1 MSVPSQTPYNIYTAN
16 GLSTVFAYE
25 FYLISASDIQ
35 VTINGNEVTSGYTVS
50 GVGNTGGGEVTFLTA
65 PANGATVI
73 FERVTPTYR
82 LTDYQD
88 NGDLL
93 ADTVNK
99 DFDRLWM
106 AIQRAFIYLGVALS
120 RPRFGGGPFDAD
132 GYRIANLADPVNDQ
146 DAATKKYV
154 DNSVSDAKDYNYEL
168 FKRTLRIPE
177 DSIKMLP
184 SAELRKNKIV
194 AMNNSGDPVMVL
206 PESGSAAD
214 VMIILASDDVGKGG
228 YIVNTPIDVSV
239 GEIIMAP
246 AIITGRVNIVNARW
260 NAPSLYA
267 EEPEAAAANAAAINM
282 MFSAGGRHVELDTKA
297 RCVNSP
303 LIFQSSLGIYG
314 AGRETTSLIWTG
326 GDLPALARPNYTDKD
341 AKGFSNVRVHDLKIV
356 DRALERNS
364 YYTIDLFNGNSS
376 GLDNCWVDCPGR
388 YDADGNQ
395 IITSDRYGVALG
407 IARNSTLKG
416 DNGFVFHMRNS
427 RIAKGT
433 LMANGTD
440 GYISGCELWGNFR
453 NRALEIS
460 GGCTI
465 TDGTQIVPGHEAGIF
480 LFNDKGYDIDTLK
493 IIGVYFDGSTDVDL
507 FTGWGIMSAAGIGLV
522 NANISSCNFWHM
534 NKGGIY
540 AAKIYSSNINYNTFT
555 DCDSDDTGEDDIY
568 CDDVYGSSII
578 NTHARS
584 LAPKNNNATRVNL
597 GRNYSITAKV
607 GYPLTTLGGPV
618 NFNTT
623 YARCRVTNP
632 TYARQVG
639 GSFASSFPYG
649 ALPDAAARYG
659 EVIVVNG
666 KPYASDGAS
675 WRDMS
680 GDTLA
685 LETATDLHALAV
697 SQRYYT
703 SDITMHS
710 NIPAGLTG
718 AAQIEVGY
726 ISAGYRVITVISLK
740 ASGGIYKQLLTGGT
754 TPTWGLWLKIA

>member
-1 MSVPSQTPYNIYTAN
+1 MS
-16 GLSTVFAYE
+16 
-25 FYLISASDIQ
+25 
-35 VTINGNEVTSGYTVS
+35 
-50 GVGNTGGGEVTFLTA
+50 
-65 PANGATVI
+65 
-73 FERVTPTYR
+73 TY
-82 LTDYQD
+82 
-88 NGDLL
+88 
-93 ADTVNK
+93 K
-99 DFDRLWM
+99 
-106 AIQRAFIYLGVALS
+106 
-120 RPRFGGGPFDAD
+120 
-132 GYRIANLADPVNDQ
+132 
-146 DAATKKYV
+146 TK
-154 DNSVSDAKDYNYEL
+154 NPL
-168 FKRTLRIPE
+168 
-177 DSIKMLP
+177 
-184 SAELRKNKIV
+184 
-194 AMNNSGDPVMVL
+194 
-206 PESGSAAD
+206 GSAAVKD
-214 VMIILASDDVGKGG
+214 LYDNAENVDKFVNDRTKEELDDRLGVLRKTWYGMEMIFSRFITYITGRGEQAVASIGWQELGNWATGLTVDNRQQIVYYNGSWYKYLGELEHVISGDSPENDGGVWSAENPTGKWSNIGDAALRSNLGSSEEGFGADLVQTTVG
-228 YIVNTPIDVSV
+228 ITV
-239 GEIIMAP
+239 GEIARAP
-246 AIITGRVNIVNARW
+246 AAITGRVNIVNARW

-341 AKGFSNVRVHDLKIV
+341 AKGFSNVRVHNLKIV
-356 DRALERNS
+356 DQALERNS

-376 GLDNCWVDCPGR
+376 GLDDCWIDCPGR
-388 YDADGNQ
+388 YDANGNQ

-453 NRALEIS
+453 NRAVEIS
-460 GGCTI
+460 GGCTV
-465 TDGTQIVPGHEAGIF
+465 DGGTQIVPGHESGIF
-480 LFNDKGYDIDTLK
+480 LFNDKGYNIDTLK
-493 IIGVYFDGSTDVDL
+493 ILGVYFDGSTDMDL
-507 FTGWGIMSAAGIGLV
+507 FTGWGILSAAGIGLV
-522 NANISSCNFWHM
+522 NAKIIGCDFWNM

-540 AAKIYSSNINYNTFT
+540 AAKLYSTTIESNNFT

-568 CDDVYGSSII
+568 CDDVYGSSIV
-578 NTHARS
+578 NVHARS

-597 GRNYSITAKV
+597 GRNYSITAKL
-607 GYPLTTLGGPV
+607 GYPLSTLGGPV
-618 NFNTT
+618 SFNTT
-623 YARCRVTNP
+623 YARSRVTNP

-649 ALPDAAARYG
+649 SLPDAAARYG
-659 EVIVVNG
+659 EFIVVNG

-685 LETATDLHALAV
+685 LETATDLHALAA

-726 ISAGYRVITVISLK
+726 ISSGYRVITVISLK
-740 ASGGIYKQLLTGGT
+740 ASGGIYKQLLTGGS
-754 TPTWGLWLKIA
+754 TPTWGSWLKIA

>member
-1 MSVPSQTPYNIYTAN
+1 MADNEKLGSTSPQILLKNATNLDKLVNGRESESLPDRFSVLRRTWYGMEMAFNRFITYITGRGEQAVGAIGWQELGNWATGLTVDNRQQIVYYNGSWY
-16 GLSTVFAYE
+16 
-25 FYLISASDIQ
+25 
-35 VTINGNEVTSGYTVS
+35 
-50 GVGNTGGGEVTFLTA
+50 
-65 PANGATVI
+65 
-73 FERVTPTYR
+73 
-82 LTDYQD
+82 
-88 NGDLL
+88 
-93 ADTVNK
+93 K
-99 DFDRLWM
+99 
-106 AIQRAFIYLGVALS
+106 YLGELEHVIAGDS
-120 RPRFGGGPFDAD
+120 PENDGGVWSAENPTGKWSNI
-132 GYRIANLADPVNDQ
+132 G
-146 DAATKKYV
+146 DAA
-154 DNSVSDAKDYNYEL
+154 
-168 FKRTLRIPE
+168 LR
-177 DSIKMLP
+177 SN
-184 SAELRKNKIV
+184 LR
-194 AMNNSGDPVMVL
+194 SSEEGF
-206 PESGSAAD
+206 GAD
-214 VMIILASDDVGKGG
+214 LVQTTIGK
-228 YIVNTPIDVSV
+228 TV
-239 GEIIMAP
+239 GEIARAP
-246 AIITGRVNIVNARW
+246 AVITGRVNIVNARW

-341 AKGFSNVRVHDLKIV
+341 AKGFSNVRVHNLKIV
-356 DRALERNS
+356 DQALVRNS

-376 GLDNCWVDCPGR
+376 GLDNCWIDCPGR

-416 DNGFVFHMRNS
+416 DNGFVFHVRNS

-440 GYISGCELWGNFR
+440 GYISGCELWGDFR
-453 NRALEIS
+453 NRAVEIS
-460 GGCTI
+460 GGCTV
-465 TDGTQIVPGHEAGIF
+465 DGGTQIVPGHESGIF
-480 LFNDKGYDIDTLK
+480 LFNDKGYNIDTLK
-493 IIGVYFDGSTDVDL
+493 VIGVYFDGSTDVDL
-507 FTGWGIMSAAGIGLV
+507 FTGWGILSAEGIGLV

-540 AAKIYSSNINYNTFT
+540 VAKIYSSNIKSNTFT

-578 NTHARS
+578 NTHSRS
-584 LAPKNNNATRVNL
+584 LAPKNNDATRVNL

-607 GYPLTTLGGPV
+607 GYPLSELGGPV
-618 NFNTT
+618 SFNTT
-623 YARCRVTNP
+623 YARSRVTNP
-632 TYARQVG
+632 TYVRQAG

-685 LETATDLHALAV
+685 LETATDLHALAA

-726 ISAGYRVITVISLK
+726 ISSGYRVITVISLK
-740 ASGGIYKQLLTGGT
+740 ASGGIYKQLLTGGS
-754 TPTWGLWLKIA
+754 TPTWGSWLKIA

>member
-1 MSVPSQTPYNIYTAN
+1 MSTYKTKNPLGSPAAKDLFDNAEN
-16 GLSTVFAYE
+16 LDVFANDRTKE
-25 FYLISASDIQ
+25 VSDDRL
-35 VTINGNEVTSGYTVS
+35 
-50 GVGNTGGGEVTFLTA
+50 GVLRKTWYGMEM
-65 PANGATVI
+65 I
-73 FERVTPTYR
+73 
-82 LTDYQD
+82 
-88 NGDLL
+88 
-93 ADTVNK
+93 
-99 DFDRLWM
+99 FDRFISYITGRGEQAVG
-106 AIQRAFIYLGVALS
+106 AIGWQELGNWATDLTVDNRQQIVYYNGSWYKYLGELEHVIS
-120 RPRFGGGPFDAD
+120 GDSPENDGGVWSAENPTGKWSNI
-132 GYRIANLADPVNDQ
+132 G
-146 DAATKKYV
+146 DAA
-154 DNSVSDAKDYNYEL
+154 
-168 FKRTLRIPE
+168 LR
-177 DSIKMLP
+177 SNL
-184 SAELRKNKIV
+184 
-194 AMNNSGDPVMVL
+194 
-206 PESGSAAD
+206 GSSEEGFGAD
-214 VMIILASDDVGKGG
+214 LVQTTVG
-228 YIVNTPIDVSV
+228 ITV
-239 GEIIMAP
+239 GEIARAP
-246 AIITGRVNIVNARW
+246 AAITGRVNIVNARW

-341 AKGFSNVRVHDLKIV
+341 AKGFSNVRVHNLKIV
-356 DRALERNS
+356 DQALERNS

-376 GLDNCWVDCPGR
+376 GLDDCWIDCPGR
-388 YDADGNQ
+388 YDANGNQ

-453 NRALEIS
+453 NRAVEIS
-460 GGCTI
+460 GGCTV
-465 TDGTQIVPGHEAGIF
+465 DGGTQIVPGHESGIF
-480 LFNDKGYDIDTLK
+480 LFNDKGYNIDTLK
-493 IIGVYFDGSTDVDL
+493 ILGVYFDGSTDMDL
-507 FTGWGIMSAAGIGLV
+507 FTGWGILSAAGIGLV
-522 NANISSCNFWHM
+522 NAKIIGCDFWNM

-540 AAKIYSSNINYNTFT
+540 AAKLYSTTIESNNFT

-568 CDDVYGSSII
+568 CDDVYGSSIV
-578 NTHARS
+578 NVHARS

-597 GRNYSITAKV
+597 GRNYSITAKL
-607 GYPLTTLGGPV
+607 GYPLSTLGGPV
-618 NFNTT
+618 SFNTT
-623 YARCRVTNP
+623 YARSRVTNP

-649 ALPDAAARYG
+649 SLPDAAARYG
-659 EVIVVNG
+659 EFIVVNG

-685 LETATDLHALAV
+685 LETATDLHALAA

-726 ISAGYRVITVISLK
+726 ISSGYRVITVISLK
-740 ASGGIYKQLLTGGT
+740 ASGGIYKQLLTGGS
-754 TPTWGLWLKIA
+754 TPTWGSWLKIA

>member
-1 MSVPSQTPYNIYTAN
+1 MVQT
-16 GLSTVFAYE
+16 TVG
-25 FYLISASDIQ
+25 I
-35 VTINGNEVTSGYTVS
+35 T
-50 GVGNTGGGEVTFLTA
+50 
-65 PANGATVI
+65 
-73 FERVTPTYR
+73 
-82 LTDYQD
+82 
-88 NGDLL
+88 
-93 ADTVNK
+93 
-99 DFDRLWM
+99 
-106 AIQRAFIYLGVALS
+106 
-120 RPRFGGGPFDAD
+120 
-132 GYRIANLADPVNDQ
+132 
-146 DAATKKYV
+146 
-154 DNSVSDAKDYNYEL
+154 
-168 FKRTLRIPE
+168 
-177 DSIKMLP
+177 
-184 SAELRKNKIV
+184 
-194 AMNNSGDPVMVL
+194 
-206 PESGSAAD
+206 
-214 VMIILASDDVGKGG
+214 
-228 YIVNTPIDVSV
+228 V
-239 GEIIMAP
+239 GEIARAP
-246 AIITGRVNIVNARW
+246 AAITGRVNIVNARW

-341 AKGFSNVRVHDLKIV
+341 AKGFSNVRVHNLKIV
-356 DRALERNS
+356 DQALERNS

-376 GLDNCWVDCPGR
+376 GLDDCWIDCPGR

-416 DNGFVFHMRNS
+416 DNGFVFHVRNS

-440 GYISGCELWGNFR
+440 GYISGCELWGDFR
-453 NRALEIS
+453 NRAVEIS
-460 GGCTI
+460 GGCTV
-465 TDGTQIVPGHEAGIF
+465 DGGTQIVPGHEAGIF

-493 IIGVYFDGSTDVDL
+493 IIGVYFDGSTNVDL
-507 FTGWGIMSAAGIGLV
+507 FTGWGILSAAGIGLV
-522 NANISSCNFWHM
+522 NAKIVGCDFWHM

-540 AAKIYSSNINYNTFT
+540 TAKLYSSTIESNNFT

-578 NTHARS
+578 NTHSRS
-584 LAPKNNNATRVNL
+584 LAPKNNSATRVNL

-607 GYPLTTLGGPV
+607 GYPLSTLGGPV
-618 NFNTT
+618 SFNTT
-623 YARCRVTNP
+623 YARSRVTNP
-632 TYARQVG
+632 TYARQAG

-685 LETATDLHALAV
+685 LETATDLHALTV
-697 SQRYYT
+697 SLNYYT
-703 SDITMHS
+703 SDITRHT
-710 NIPAGLTG
+710 NYPAGVTG
-718 AAQIEVGY
+718 AAFIRIGY
-726 ISAGYRVITVISLK
+726 ISAGYRSITIEILK
-740 ASGGIYKQLLTGGT
+740 ASGGIYKQMLSAGNWDAWVKT
-754 TPTWGLWLKIA
+754 A

>member
-1 MSVPSQTPYNIYTAN
+1 MS
-16 GLSTVFAYE
+16 
-25 FYLISASDIQ
+25 
-35 VTINGNEVTSGYTVS
+35 
-50 GVGNTGGGEVTFLTA
+50 
-65 PANGATVI
+65 
-73 FERVTPTYR
+73 TY
-82 LTDYQD
+82 
-88 NGDLL
+88 
-93 ADTVNK
+93 K
-99 DFDRLWM
+99 
-106 AIQRAFIYLGVALS
+106 
-120 RPRFGGGPFDAD
+120 
-132 GYRIANLADPVNDQ
+132 
-146 DAATKKYV
+146 TK
-154 DNSVSDAKDYNYEL
+154 NPL
-168 FKRTLRIPE
+168 
-177 DSIKMLP
+177 
-184 SAELRKNKIV
+184 
-194 AMNNSGDPVMVL
+194 
-206 PESGSAAD
+206 GSAAVKD
-214 VMIILASDDVGKGG
+214 LYDNAENVDKFVNDRTKEELDDRLGVLRKTWYGMEMIFSRFISYITGRGEQAVASIGWQELGNWATGLTVDNRQQIVYYNGSWYKYLGELEHVISGDSPENDGGVWSAENPTGKWSNIGDAALRSNLGSSEEGFGADLVQTTVG
-228 YIVNTPIDVSV
+228 ITV
-239 GEIIMAP
+239 GEIARAP
-246 AIITGRVNIVNARW
+246 AAITGRVNIVNARW

-341 AKGFSNVRVHDLKIV
+341 AKGFSNVRVHNLKIV
-356 DRALERNS
+356 DQALERNS

-376 GLDNCWVDCPGR
+376 GLDDCWIDCPGR
-388 YDADGNQ
+388 YDANGNQ

-453 NRALEIS
+453 NRAVEIS
-460 GGCTI
+460 GGCTV
-465 TDGTQIVPGHEAGIF
+465 DGGTQIVPGHESGIF
-480 LFNDKGYDIDTLK
+480 LFNDKGYNIDTLK
-493 IIGVYFDGSTDVDL
+493 ILGVYFDGSTDMDL
-507 FTGWGIMSAAGIGLV
+507 FTGWGVLSAAGIGLV
-522 NANISSCNFWHM
+522 NAKIIGCDFWNM

-540 AAKIYSSNINYNTFT
+540 AAKLYSTTIESNNFT

-568 CDDVYGSSII
+568 CDDVYGSSIV
-578 NTHARS
+578 NVHARS

-597 GRNYSITAKV
+597 GRNYSITAKL
-607 GYPLTTLGGPV
+607 GYPLSTLGGPV
-618 NFNTT
+618 SFNTT
-623 YARCRVTNP
+623 YARSRVTNP

-649 ALPDAAARYG
+649 SLPDAAARYG
-659 EVIVVNG
+659 EFIVVNG

-685 LETATDLHALAV
+685 LETATDLHALAA

-726 ISAGYRVITVISLK
+726 ISTGYRVITVISLK
-740 ASGGIYKQLLTGGT
+740 ASGGIYKQLLTGGS

>member
-1 MSVPSQTPYNIYTAN
+1 MS
-16 GLSTVFAYE
+16 
-25 FYLISASDIQ
+25 
-35 VTINGNEVTSGYTVS
+35 
-50 GVGNTGGGEVTFLTA
+50 
-65 PANGATVI
+65 
-73 FERVTPTYR
+73 TY
-82 LTDYQD
+82 
-88 NGDLL
+88 
-93 ADTVNK
+93 K
-99 DFDRLWM
+99 
-106 AIQRAFIYLGVALS
+106 
-120 RPRFGGGPFDAD
+120 
-132 GYRIANLADPVNDQ
+132 
-146 DAATKKYV
+146 TK
-154 DNSVSDAKDYNYEL
+154 NPL
-168 FKRTLRIPE
+168 
-177 DSIKMLP
+177 
-184 SAELRKNKIV
+184 
-194 AMNNSGDPVMVL
+194 
-206 PESGSAAD
+206 GSAAVKD
-214 VMIILASDDVGKGG
+214 LYDNAENVDKFVNDRTKEELDDRLGVLRKTWYGMEMIFSRFITYITGRGEQAVASIGWQELGNWATGLTVDNRQQIVYYNGSWYKYLGELEHVISGDSPENDGGVWSAENPTGKWSNIGDAALRSNLGSSEEGFGADLVQTTVG
-228 YIVNTPIDVSV
+228 ITV
-239 GEIIMAP
+239 GEIARAP
-246 AIITGRVNIVNARW
+246 AAITGRVNIVNARW

-341 AKGFSNVRVHDLKIV
+341 AKGFSNVRVHNLKIV
-356 DRALERNS
+356 DQALERNS

-376 GLDNCWVDCPGR
+376 GLDDCWIDCPGR
-388 YDADGNQ
+388 YDANGNQ

-440 GYISGCELWGNFR
+440 GYISGCELWGDFR
-453 NRALEIS
+453 NRAVEIS

-465 TDGTQIVPGHEAGIF
+465 DGGTQIVPGHESGIF
-480 LFNDKGYDIDTLK
+480 LFNDKGYNIDTLK
-493 IIGVYFDGSTDVDL
+493 VIGVYFDGSTDVDL
-507 FTGWGIMSAAGIGLV
+507 FTGWGILSAEGIGLV

-540 AAKIYSSNINYNTFT
+540 VAKIYSSNIKSNTFT

-578 NTHARS
+578 NTHSRS
-584 LAPKNNNATRVNL
+584 LAPKNNDAARVNL

-607 GYPLTTLGGPV
+607 GYPLSELGGPV
-618 NFNTT
+618 SFNTT
-623 YARCRVTNP
+623 YARSRVTNP
-632 TYARQVG
+632 TYARQAG

-685 LETATDLHALAV
+685 LETATDLHALAA

-718 AAQIEVGY
+718 ATQIEVGY

>member
-1 MSVPSQTPYNIYTAN
+1 MSVPNQTPYNIYTAN
-16 GLSTVFAYE
+16 GLTTVFAYE

-120 RPRFGGGPFDAD
+120 RPLFGGGPFDAD

-239 GEIIMAP
+239 GEIMMAP
-246 AIITGRVNIVNARW
+246 SIITGRVNIKNPRW
-260 NAPSLYA
+260 NAPLLYA

-303 LIFQSSLGIYG
+303 LIYQSSLGIYG
-314 AGRETTSLIWTG
+314 AGRETTSLVWTG

-356 DRALERNS
+356 DQALERNS

-376 GLDNCWVDCPGR
+376 GLDDCWIDCPGR
-388 YDADGNQ
+388 YDADNNQ

-416 DNGFVFHMRNS
+416 DNGFVFHMRDS
-427 RIAKGT
+427 RITNGT

-440 GYISGCELWGNFR
+440 GYIRGCELWGSFR
-453 NRALEIS
+453 ERAVEIS

-465 TDGTQIVPGHEAGIF
+465 DGGTQIVPGHEAGIF
-480 LFNDKGYDIDTLK
+480 LFNDKGYNIDTLK
-493 IIGVYFDGSTDVDL
+493 IISVYFDGSTDVDL
-507 FTGWGIMSAAGIGLV
+507 FTGWGILSAAGIGLV
-522 NANISSCNFWHM
+522 NAKIVGCDFWHM

-540 AAKIYSSNINYNTFT
+540 TAKLYSSTIESNNFT

-568 CDDVYGSSII
+568 CDDVYGSSIV
-578 NTHARS
+578 NVHARGP
-584 LAPKNNNATRVNL
+584 APKHNNATRVNL
-597 GRNYSITAKV
+597 GRNYSITAKA
-607 GYPLTTLGGPV
+607 GYPLSVLGGQV
-618 NFNTT
+618 SFNTT
-623 YARCRVTNP
+623 YARSRVTNP
-632 TYARQVG
+632 TYARQAG
-639 GSFASSFPYG
+639 GAFASSFPYG

-659 EVIVVNG
+659 EFIVVNG

-685 LETATDLHALAV
+685 METATDLHALTV

>member
-1 MSVPSQTPYNIYTAN
+1 MS
-16 GLSTVFAYE
+16 
-25 FYLISASDIQ
+25 
-35 VTINGNEVTSGYTVS
+35 
-50 GVGNTGGGEVTFLTA
+50 
-65 PANGATVI
+65 
-73 FERVTPTYR
+73 TY
-82 LTDYQD
+82 
-88 NGDLL
+88 
-93 ADTVNK
+93 K
-99 DFDRLWM
+99 
-106 AIQRAFIYLGVALS
+106 
-120 RPRFGGGPFDAD
+120 
-132 GYRIANLADPVNDQ
+132 
-146 DAATKKYV
+146 TK
-154 DNSVSDAKDYNYEL
+154 NPL
-168 FKRTLRIPE
+168 
-177 DSIKMLP
+177 
-184 SAELRKNKIV
+184 
-194 AMNNSGDPVMVL
+194 
-206 PESGSAAD
+206 GSAAVKD
-214 VMIILASDDVGKGG
+214 LYDNAENVDRFVNDRTKEDLDDRLGVLRKTWYGMEMIFNRFIAYITGRGEQAVGAIGWQELGNWATGLTVDNRQQIVYYNGSWYKYLGELEHVIVGDSPENDGG
-228 YIVNTPIDVSV
+228 VWSAENPTGKWSNIGDAALRSNLGSSEEGFGADLVQTTVGITV
-239 GEIIMAP
+239 GEIARAP
-246 AIITGRVNIVNARW
+246 AAITGRVNIVNARW

-341 AKGFSNVRVHDLKIV
+341 AKGFSNVRVHNLKIV
-356 DRALERNS
+356 DQALERNS

-376 GLDNCWVDCPGR
+376 GLDDCWIDCPGR
-388 YDADGNQ
+388 YDANGNQ

-453 NRALEIS
+453 NRSVEIS
-460 GGCTI
+460 GGCTV
-465 TDGTQIVPGHEAGIF
+465 DGGTQIVPGHESGIF
-480 LFNDKGYDIDTLK
+480 LFNDKGYNIDTLK
-493 IIGVYFDGSTDVDL
+493 ILGVYFDGSTDMDL
-507 FTGWGIMSAAGIGLV
+507 FTGWGGLSAAGIGLV
-522 NANISSCNFWHM
+522 NAKIIGCDFWNM

-540 AAKIYSSNINYNTFT
+540 AAKLYSTTIESNNFT

-568 CDDVYGSSII
+568 CDDVYGSSIV
-578 NTHARS
+578 NVHARS

-597 GRNYSITAKV
+597 GRNYSITAKL
-607 GYPLTTLGGPV
+607 GYPLSTLGGPV
-618 NFNTT
+618 SFNTT
-623 YARCRVTNP
+623 YARSRVTNP

-649 ALPDAAARYG
+649 SLPDAAARYG
-659 EVIVVNG
+659 EFIVVNG

-685 LETATDLHALAV
+685 LETVTDLHALAA

-726 ISAGYRVITVISLK
+726 ISTGYRVITVISLK
-740 ASGGIYKQLLTGGT
+740 ASGGIYKQLLTGGS

>member
-1 MSVPSQTPYNIYTAN
+1 MS
-16 GLSTVFAYE
+16 
-25 FYLISASDIQ
+25 
-35 VTINGNEVTSGYTVS
+35 
-50 GVGNTGGGEVTFLTA
+50 
-65 PANGATVI
+65 
-73 FERVTPTYR
+73 TY
-82 LTDYQD
+82 
-88 NGDLL
+88 
-93 ADTVNK
+93 K
-99 DFDRLWM
+99 
-106 AIQRAFIYLGVALS
+106 
-120 RPRFGGGPFDAD
+120 
-132 GYRIANLADPVNDQ
+132 
-146 DAATKKYV
+146 TK
-154 DNSVSDAKDYNYEL
+154 NPL
-168 FKRTLRIPE
+168 
-177 DSIKMLP
+177 
-184 SAELRKNKIV
+184 
-194 AMNNSGDPVMVL
+194 
-206 PESGSAAD
+206 GSAAVKD
-214 VMIILASDDVGKGG
+214 LYDNAENVDRFVNDRTKEELDDRLGVLRKTWYGMEMIFNRFIAYITGRGEQAVGAIGWQELGNWATGLTVDNRQQIVYYNGSWYKYLGELEHVIVGDSPENDGG
-228 YIVNTPIDVSV
+228 VWSAENPTGKWSNIGDAALRSNLGSSEEGFGADLVQTTVGITV
-239 GEIIMAP
+239 GEIARAP
-246 AIITGRVNIVNARW
+246 AAITGRVNIVNARW

-341 AKGFSNVRVHDLKIV
+341 AKGFSNVRVHNLKIV
-356 DRALERNS
+356 DQALERNS

-376 GLDNCWVDCPGR
+376 GLDDCWIDCPGR

-416 DNGFVFHMRNS
+416 DNGFVFHVRNS

-440 GYISGCELWGNFR
+440 GYISGCELWGDFR
-453 NRALEIS
+453 NRAVEIS
-460 GGCTI
+460 GGCTV
-465 TDGTQIVPGHEAGIF
+465 DGGTQIVPGHEAGIF

-493 IIGVYFDGSTDVDL
+493 IIGVYFDGSTNVDL
-507 FTGWGIMSAAGIGLV
+507 FTGWGILSAAGIGLV
-522 NANISSCNFWHM
+522 NAKIVGCDFWHM

-540 AAKIYSSNINYNTFT
+540 TAKLYSSTIESNNFT

-578 NTHARS
+578 NTHSRS
-584 LAPKNNNATRVNL
+584 LAPKNNSATRVNL

-607 GYPLTTLGGPV
+607 GYPLSTLGGPV
-618 NFNTT
+618 SFNTT
-623 YARCRVTNP
+623 YARSRVTNP
-632 TYARQVG
+632 TYARQAG

-685 LETATDLHALAV
+685 LETATDLHALTV
-697 SQRYYT
+697 SLNYYT
-703 SDITMHS
+703 SDITRHT
-710 NIPAGLTG
+710 NYPAGVTG
-718 AAQIEVGY
+718 AAFIRIGY
-726 ISAGYRVITVISLK
+726 ISAGYRSITIEILK
-740 ASGGIYKQLLTGGT
+740 ASGGIYKQMLSAGNWDAWVKT
-754 TPTWGLWLKIA
+754 A

>member
-1 MSVPSQTPYNIYTAN
+1 MS
-16 GLSTVFAYE
+16 
-25 FYLISASDIQ
+25 
-35 VTINGNEVTSGYTVS
+35 
-50 GVGNTGGGEVTFLTA
+50 
-65 PANGATVI
+65 
-73 FERVTPTYR
+73 TY
-82 LTDYQD
+82 
-88 NGDLL
+88 
-93 ADTVNK
+93 K
-99 DFDRLWM
+99 
-106 AIQRAFIYLGVALS
+106 
-120 RPRFGGGPFDAD
+120 
-132 GYRIANLADPVNDQ
+132 
-146 DAATKKYV
+146 TK
-154 DNSVSDAKDYNYEL
+154 NPL
-168 FKRTLRIPE
+168 
-177 DSIKMLP
+177 
-184 SAELRKNKIV
+184 
-194 AMNNSGDPVMVL
+194 
-206 PESGSAAD
+206 GSAAVKD
-214 VMIILASDDVGKGG
+214 LYDNAENVDKFVNDRTKEELDDRLGVLRKTWYGMEMIFSRFITYITGRGEQAVASIGWQELGNWATGLTVDNRQQIVYYNGSWYKYLGELEHVIAGDSPENDGGVWSAENPTGKWSNIGDAALRSNLRSSEEG
-228 YIVNTPIDVSV
+228 FGADLVQTTIGKTV
-239 GEIIMAP
+239 GEIARAP
-246 AIITGRVNIVNARW
+246 AVITGRVNIVNARW

-303 LIFQSSLGIYG
+303 LIFQSSLCIYG

-341 AKGFSNVRVHDLKIV
+341 AKGFSNVRVHNLKIV
-356 DRALERNS
+356 DQALVRNS

-376 GLDNCWVDCPGR
+376 GLDNCWIDCPGR

-416 DNGFVFHMRNS
+416 DNGFVFHVRNS

-440 GYISGCELWGNFR
+440 GYISGCELWGDFR
-453 NRALEIS
+453 NRAVEIS
-460 GGCTI
+460 GGCTV
-465 TDGTQIVPGHEAGIF
+465 DGGTQIVPGHESGIF
-480 LFNDKGYDIDTLK
+480 LFNDKGYNIDTLK
-493 IIGVYFDGSTDVDL
+493 VIGVYFDGSTDVDL
-507 FTGWGIMSAAGIGLV
+507 FTGWGILSAEGIGLV

-540 AAKIYSSNINYNTFT
+540 VAKIYSSNIKSNTFT

-578 NTHARS
+578 NTHSRS
-584 LAPKNNNATRVNL
+584 LAPKNNDATRVNL

-607 GYPLTTLGGPV
+607 GYPLSELGGPV
-618 NFNTT
+618 SFNTT
-623 YARCRVTNP
+623 YARSRVTNP
-632 TYARQVG
+632 TYVRQAG

-685 LETATDLHALAV
+685 LETATDLHALAA

-726 ISAGYRVITVISLK
+726 ISSGYRVITVISLK
-740 ASGGIYKQLLTGGT
+740 ASGGIYKQLLTGGS
-754 TPTWGLWLKIA
+754 TPTWGSWLKIA

>member
-1 MSVPSQTPYNIYTAN
+1 MSTYKTKNPLGSPAAKDLFDNAEN
-16 GLSTVFAYE
+16 LDVFANDRTKE
-25 FYLISASDIQ
+25 VSDDRL
-35 VTINGNEVTSGYTVS
+35 
-50 GVGNTGGGEVTFLTA
+50 GVLRKTWYGMEM
-65 PANGATVI
+65 I
-73 FERVTPTYR
+73 
-82 LTDYQD
+82 
-88 NGDLL
+88 
-93 ADTVNK
+93 
-99 DFDRLWM
+99 FDRFISYITGRGEQAVG
-106 AIQRAFIYLGVALS
+106 AIGWQELGNWATDLTVDNRQQIVYYNGSWYKYLGELEHVIAEDS
-120 RPRFGGGPFDAD
+120 PENDGGVWSAENPTGKWSNI
-132 GYRIANLADPVNDQ
+132 G
-146 DAATKKYV
+146 DAA
-154 DNSVSDAKDYNYEL
+154 
-168 FKRTLRIPE
+168 LRSNLGSSEEGLGADLVQTTIG
-177 DSIKMLP
+177 IT
-184 SAELRKNKIV
+184 V
-194 AMNNSGDPVMVL
+194 GDI
-206 PESGSAAD
+206 AR
-214 VMIILASDDVGKGG
+214 
-228 YIVNTPIDVSV
+228 
-239 GEIIMAP
+239 AP

-303 LIFQSSLGIYG
+303 LIYQSSLGIYG
-314 AGRETTSLIWTG
+314 AGRETTSLVWTG

-341 AKGFSNVRVHDLKIV
+341 AQGFPNVRVHDLKIV
-356 DRALERNS
+356 DQVLERNS

-427 RIAKGT
+427 RITKGT

-453 NRALEIS
+453 NRAVEIS

-480 LFNDKGYDIDTLK
+480 LFNDKGYNIDTLK

-507 FTGWGIMSAAGIGLV
+507 FTGWGVLSAEGIGLI

-540 AAKIYSSNINYNTFT
+540 VAKIYSSNIKSNTFT

-578 NTHARS
+578 NTHSRS
-584 LAPKNNNATRVNL
+584 LAPKNNSATRVNL
-597 GRNYSITAKV
+597 GRNYSITAKA
-607 GYPLTTLGGPV
+607 GYPLSTLGGPV
-618 NFNTT
+618 SFNTT
-623 YARCRVTNP
+623 YARSRVTNP
-632 TYARQVG
+632 TYARQAG

-685 LETATDLHALAV
+685 LETATDLHALTV
-697 SQRYYT
+697 SLNYYT
-703 SDITMHS
+703 SDITRHT
-710 NIPAGLTG
+710 NYPAGVTG
-718 AAQIEVGY
+718 AAFIRIGY
-726 ISAGYRVITVISLK
+726 ISAGYRSITIEILK
-740 ASGGIYKQLLTGGT
+740 ASGGIYKQMLSAGNWDPWVKT
-754 TPTWGLWLKIA
+754 A

>member
-1 MSVPSQTPYNIYTAN
+1 MT
-16 GLSTVFAYE
+16 
-25 FYLISASDIQ
+25 
-35 VTINGNEVTSGYTVS
+35 
-50 GVGNTGGGEVTFLTA
+50 
-65 PANGATVI
+65 
-73 FERVTPTYR
+73 R
-82 LTDYQD
+82 
-88 NGDLL
+88 
-93 ADTVNK
+93 
-99 DFDRLWM
+99 
-106 AIQRAFIYLGVALS
+106 
-120 RPRFGGGPFDAD
+120 
-132 GYRIANLADPVNDQ
+132 
-146 DAATKKYV
+146 
-154 DNSVSDAKDYNYEL
+154 
-168 FKRTLRIPE
+168 
-177 DSIKMLP
+177 
-184 SAELRKNKIV
+184 
-194 AMNNSGDPVMVL
+194 L
-206 PESGSAAD
+206 PESSLWEEEIELISRSERVSGGLDGVANRPLKGLANRTRYLKDKADKSGDLIAEKVSAVKTFAEGATLESSREEILFGSYRLVWTGAFPKT
-214 VMIILASDDVGKGG
+214 VLAGSTPQGTGGVGAGGWAYTSDAIVRRDLGSSEPGFG
-228 YIVNTPIDVSV
+228 AYIVNTKLDVSV
-239 GEIIMAP
+239 GEIVDAP
-246 AIITGRVNIVNARW
+246 DIITGRVNIVNARW

-341 AKGFSNVRVHDLKIV
+341 AKGFSNVRVHNLKIV
-356 DRALERNS
+356 DQALERNS

-376 GLDNCWVDCPGR
+376 GLDDCWIDCPGR
-388 YDADGNQ
+388 YDANGNQ

-416 DNGFVFHMRNS
+416 DNGFVFHVRNS

-440 GYISGCELWGNFR
+440 GYISGCELWGDFR
-453 NRALEIS
+453 KRAVEIS
-460 GGCTI
+460 GGCTV
-465 TDGTQIVPGHEAGIF
+465 DGGTQIVPGHESGIF
-480 LFNDKGYDIDTLK
+480 LFNDKGYNIDTLK
-493 IIGVYFDGSTDVDL
+493 ILGVYFDGSTDVDL
-507 FTGWGIMSAAGIGLV
+507 FTGWGILSAAGIGLV
-522 NANISSCNFWHM
+522 NAKIIGCDFWNM

-540 AAKIYSSNINYNTFT
+540 AAKLYSTTIESNNFT

-568 CDDVYGSSII
+568 CDDVYGSSIV
-578 NTHARS
+578 NVHARS

-597 GRNYSITAKV
+597 GRNYSITAKA
-607 GYPLTTLGGPV
+607 GYPLSTLGGPV
-618 NFNTT
+618 SFNTT
-623 YARCRVTNP
+623 YARSRVTNP

-649 ALPDAAARYG
+649 SLPDAAARYG
-659 EVIVVNG
+659 EFIVVNG

-685 LETATDLHALAV
+685 LETATDLHALAA

-710 NIPAGLTG
+710 NIPTGLTG

-726 ISAGYRVITVISLK
+726 ISSGYRVITVISLK
-740 ASGGIYKQLLTGGT
+740 ASGGIYKQLLTGGS
-754 TPTWGLWLKIA
+754 TPTWGSWLKIA

>member
-1 MSVPSQTPYNIYTAN
+1 MS
-16 GLSTVFAYE
+16 
-25 FYLISASDIQ
+25 
-35 VTINGNEVTSGYTVS
+35 
-50 GVGNTGGGEVTFLTA
+50 
-65 PANGATVI
+65 
-73 FERVTPTYR
+73 TY
-82 LTDYQD
+82 
-88 NGDLL
+88 
-93 ADTVNK
+93 K
-99 DFDRLWM
+99 
-106 AIQRAFIYLGVALS
+106 
-120 RPRFGGGPFDAD
+120 
-132 GYRIANLADPVNDQ
+132 
-146 DAATKKYV
+146 TK
-154 DNSVSDAKDYNYEL
+154 NPL
-168 FKRTLRIPE
+168 
-177 DSIKMLP
+177 
-184 SAELRKNKIV
+184 
-194 AMNNSGDPVMVL
+194 
-206 PESGSAAD
+206 GSAAVKD
-214 VMIILASDDVGKGG
+214 LYDNAENVDKFVNDRTKEELDDRLGVLRKTWYGMEMIFSRFITYITGRGEQAVASIGWQELGNWATGLTVDNRQQIVYYNGSWYKYLGELEHVIAGDSPENDGGVWSAENPTGKWSNIGDAALRSNLRSSEEG
-228 YIVNTPIDVSV
+228 FGADLVQTTIGKTV
-239 GEIIMAP
+239 GEIARAP
-246 AIITGRVNIVNARW
+246 AVITGRVNIVNARW

-341 AKGFSNVRVHDLKIV
+341 AKGFSNVRVHNLKIV
-356 DRALERNS
+356 DQALVRNS

-376 GLDNCWVDCPGR
+376 GLDNCWIDCPGR

-416 DNGFVFHMRNS
+416 DNGFVFHVRNS

-440 GYISGCELWGNFR
+440 GYISGCELWGDFR
-453 NRALEIS
+453 NRAVEIS
-460 GGCTI
+460 GGCTV
-465 TDGTQIVPGHEAGIF
+465 DGGTQIVPGHESGIF
-480 LFNDKGYDIDTLK
+480 LFNDKGYNIDTLK
-493 IIGVYFDGSTDVDL
+493 VIGVYFDGSTDVDL
-507 FTGWGIMSAAGIGLV
+507 FTGWGILSAEGIGLV

-540 AAKIYSSNINYNTFT
+540 VAKIYSSNIKSNTFT

-578 NTHARS
+578 NTHSRS
-584 LAPKNNNATRVNL
+584 LAPKNNDATRVNL

-607 GYPLTTLGGPV
+607 GYPLSELGGPV
-618 NFNTT
+618 SFNTT
-623 YARCRVTNP
+623 YARSRVTNP
-632 TYARQVG
+632 TYVRQAG

-685 LETATDLHALAV
+685 LETATDLHALAA

-726 ISAGYRVITVISLK
+726 ISSGYRVITVISLK
-740 ASGGIYKQLLTGGT
+740 ASGGIYKQLLTGGS
-754 TPTWGLWLKIA
+754 TPTWGSWLKIA

>member
-1 MSVPSQTPYNIYTAN
+1 MAEVPLPTPTKVPVPSTDIRNA
-16 GLSTVFAYE
+16 VFAGAKLDE
-25 FYLISASDIQ
+25 
-35 VTINGNEVTSGYTVS
+35 EVTGTGDFYIDRLDVKRLTNTGRNNQFNAAQQERADQFQQFLLSSGYV
-50 GVGNTGGGEVTFLTA
+50 FLGDYE
-65 PANGATVI
+65 NGPFQFGARNQYI
-73 FERVTPTYR
+73 RYNNQYYR
-82 LTDYQD
+82 LNAATDV
-88 NGDLL
+88 GF
-93 ADTVNK
+93 TTT
-99 DFDRLWM
+99 
-106 AIQRAFIYLGVALS
+106 GT
-120 RPRFGGGPFDAD
+120 
-132 GYRIANLADPVNDQ
+132 
-146 DAATKKYV
+146 DAASFANDV
-154 DNSVSDAKDYNYEL
+154 AHFVLMDGD
-168 FKRTLRIPE
+168 TLRQDLGSGEEGLGADLVQTTIGKTVG
-177 DSIKMLP
+177 D
-184 SAELRKNKIV
+184 IV
-194 AMNNSGDPVMVL
+194 RSPF
-206 PESGSAAD
+206 
-214 VMIILASDDVGKGG
+214 IIA
-228 YIVNTPIDVSV
+228 
-239 GEIIMAP
+239 
-246 AIITGRVNIVNARW
+246 GRVNIKNPYW
-260 NAPSLYA
+260 NAPSDGA
-267 EEPEAAAANAAAINM
+267 EDPEAAAENVAAINRM
-282 MFSAGGRHVELDTKA
+282 LNSGAKTVELDNKA

-303 LIFQSSLGIYG
+303 LIYQSSLGIYG

-326 GDLPALARPNYTDKD
+326 GDLPALARPNYMDKD
-341 AKGFSNVRVHDLKIV
+341 AKGFSNVRVHNLKIV
-356 DRALERNS
+356 DQAPVRSS

-376 GLDNCWVDCPGR
+376 GLDDCWIDCPGR

-440 GYISGCELWGNFR
+440 GYITGCELWGDFR
-453 NRALEIS
+453 NRAVEIS
-460 GGCTI
+460 GGCTV
-465 TDGTQIVPGHEAGIF
+465 DGGTQIVPGHESGIF
-480 LFNDKGYDIDTLK
+480 LFNDKGYNIDTLK
-493 IIGVYFDGSTDVDL
+493 VIGVYFDGSTDVDL
-507 FTGWGIMSAAGIGLV
+507 FTGWGILSAEGIGLV

-540 AAKIYSSNINYNTFT
+540 VAKIYSSNIKSNTFT

-578 NTHARS
+578 NTHSRS
-584 LAPKNNNATRVNL
+584 LAPKNNDATRVNL

-607 GYPLTTLGGPV
+607 GYPLSELGGPV
-618 NFNTT
+618 SFNTT
-623 YARCRVTNP
+623 YARSRVTNP
-632 TYARQVG
+632 TYARQAG

-685 LETATDLHALAV
+685 LETATDLHALAA

>member
-1 MSVPSQTPYNIYTAN
+1 MSTYKTKNPLGSPAAKDLFDNAEN
-16 GLSTVFAYE
+16 LDVFANDRTKE
-25 FYLISASDIQ
+25 VSDDRL
-35 VTINGNEVTSGYTVS
+35 
-50 GVGNTGGGEVTFLTA
+50 GVLRKTWYGMEM
-65 PANGATVI
+65 I
-73 FERVTPTYR
+73 
-82 LTDYQD
+82 
-88 NGDLL
+88 
-93 ADTVNK
+93 
-99 DFDRLWM
+99 FDRFISYITGRGEQAVG
-106 AIQRAFIYLGVALS
+106 AIGWQELGNWAAGLTVDNRQQIVYYNGSWYKYLGELEHVIS
-120 RPRFGGGPFDAD
+120 GDSPENDGGVWSAENPTGKWSNI
-132 GYRIANLADPVNDQ
+132 G
-146 DAATKKYV
+146 DAA
-154 DNSVSDAKDYNYEL
+154 
-168 FKRTLRIPE
+168 LR
-177 DSIKMLP
+177 SNL
-184 SAELRKNKIV
+184 
-194 AMNNSGDPVMVL
+194 
-206 PESGSAAD
+206 GSSEEGFGAD
-214 VMIILASDDVGKGG
+214 LVQTTVG
-228 YIVNTPIDVSV
+228 ITV
-239 GEIIMAP
+239 GEIARAP
-246 AIITGRVNIVNARW
+246 AAITGRVNIVNARW

-341 AKGFSNVRVHDLKIV
+341 AKGFSNVRVHNLKIV
-356 DRALERNS
+356 DQALERNS

-376 GLDNCWVDCPGR
+376 GLDDCWIDCPGR
-388 YDADGNQ
+388 YDANGNQ

-453 NRALEIS
+453 NRAVEIS
-460 GGCTI
+460 GGCTV
-465 TDGTQIVPGHEAGIF
+465 DGGTQIVPGHESGIF
-480 LFNDKGYDIDTLK
+480 LFNDKGYNIDTLK
-493 IIGVYFDGSTDVDL
+493 ILGVYFDGSTDMDL
-507 FTGWGIMSAAGIGLV
+507 FTGWGILSAAGIGLV
-522 NANISSCNFWHM
+522 NAKIIGCDFWNM

-540 AAKIYSSNINYNTFT
+540 AAKLYSTTIESNNFT

-568 CDDVYGSSII
+568 CDDVYGSSIV
-578 NTHARS
+578 NVHARS

-597 GRNYSITAKV
+597 GRNYSITAKL
-607 GYPLTTLGGPV
+607 GYPLSTLGGPV
-618 NFNTT
+618 SFNTT
-623 YARCRVTNP
+623 YARSRVTNP
-632 TYARQVG
+632 TYARQAG

>member
-1 MSVPSQTPYNIYTAN
+1 MS
-16 GLSTVFAYE
+16 
-25 FYLISASDIQ
+25 
-35 VTINGNEVTSGYTVS
+35 
-50 GVGNTGGGEVTFLTA
+50 
-65 PANGATVI
+65 
-73 FERVTPTYR
+73 TY
-82 LTDYQD
+82 
-88 NGDLL
+88 
-93 ADTVNK
+93 K
-99 DFDRLWM
+99 
-106 AIQRAFIYLGVALS
+106 
-120 RPRFGGGPFDAD
+120 
-132 GYRIANLADPVNDQ
+132 
-146 DAATKKYV
+146 TK
-154 DNSVSDAKDYNYEL
+154 NPL
-168 FKRTLRIPE
+168 
-177 DSIKMLP
+177 
-184 SAELRKNKIV
+184 
-194 AMNNSGDPVMVL
+194 
-206 PESGSAAD
+206 GSAAVKD
-214 VMIILASDDVGKGG
+214 LYDNAENVDKFVNDRTKEELDDRLGVLRKTWYGMEMIFSRFITYITGRGEQAVASIGWQELGNWATGLTVDNRQQIVYYNGSWYKYLGELEHVIAGDSPENDGGVWSAENPTGKWSNIGDAALRSNLRSSEEG
-228 YIVNTPIDVSV
+228 FGADLVQTTIGKTV
-239 GEIIMAP
+239 GEIARAP
-246 AIITGRVNIVNARW
+246 AVITGRVNIVNARW

-341 AKGFSNVRVHDLKIV
+341 AKGFSNVRVHNLKIV
-356 DRALERNS
+356 DQALVRNS

-376 GLDNCWVDCPGR
+376 GLDNCWIDCPGR

-416 DNGFVFHMRNS
+416 DNGFVFHVRNS
-427 RIAKGT
+427 RIAKDT

-440 GYISGCELWGNFR
+440 GYISGCELWGDFR
-453 NRALEIS
+453 NRAVEIS
-460 GGCTI
+460 GGCTV
-465 TDGTQIVPGHEAGIF
+465 DGGTQIVPGHESGIF
-480 LFNDKGYDIDTLK
+480 LFNDKGYNIDTLK
-493 IIGVYFDGSTDVDL
+493 VIGVYFDGSTDVDL
-507 FTGWGIMSAAGIGLV
+507 FTGWGILSAEGIGLV

-540 AAKIYSSNINYNTFT
+540 VAKIYSSNIKSNTFT

-578 NTHARS
+578 NTHSRS
-584 LAPKNNNATRVNL
+584 LAPKNNDATRGNL

-607 GYPLTTLGGPV
+607 GYPLSELGGPV
-618 NFNTT
+618 SFNTT
-623 YARCRVTNP
+623 YSRSRVTNP
-632 TYARQVG
+632 TYARQAG

-659 EVIVVNG
+659 EIIVVNG

-680 GDTLA
+680 GDPLA
-685 LETATDLHALAV
+685 LETATDLHALTV
-697 SQRYYT
+697 SYPYYT

-726 ISAGYRVITVISLK
+726 ISSGYRVITVISLK
-740 ASGGIYKQLLTGGT
+740 ASGGIYKQLLTGGS
-754 TPTWGLWLKIA
+754 TPTWGSWLKIA

>member
-1 MSVPSQTPYNIYTAN
+1 MPFYLTRDPVPSADMRNVFDNAQNLDLALNDITSSFWSDRLGRSRMSWF
-16 GLSTVFAYE
+16 GLESAFTVKLSDFESRFSTQIVEQEATFD
-25 FYLISASDIQ
+25 ASQ
-35 VTINGNEVTSGYTVS
+35 VDKENRFQAFLDSSGYV
-50 GVGNTGGGEVTFLTA
+50 FLGDYEDGPFQFSA
-65 PANGATVI
+65 RNQYI
-73 FERVTPTYR
+73 RYDNQYYR
-82 LTDYQD
+82 LDANTDVGFTTTGTD
-88 NGDLL
+88 ATSFANDVTHFVLMDGD
-93 ADTVNK
+93 
-99 DFDRLWM
+99 
-106 AIQRAFIYLGVALS
+106 
-120 RPRFGGGPFDAD
+120 
-132 GYRIANLADPVNDQ
+132 
-146 DAATKKYV
+146 
-154 DNSVSDAKDYNYEL
+154 
-168 FKRTLRIPE
+168 TLRQNLGSSEPGFGADMSMTTIGKTVGDIVRSPYIIAGHA
-177 DSIKMLP
+177 SIK
-184 SAELRKNKIV
+184 
-194 AMNNSGDPVMVL
+194 
-206 PESGSAAD
+206 
-214 VMIILASDDVGKGG
+214 
-228 YIVNTPIDVSV
+228 
-239 GEIIMAP
+239 AP
-246 AIITGRVNIVNARW
+246 YF
-260 NAPSLYA
+260 NAPRDGA
-267 EEPEAAAANAAAINM
+267 EDPEAAAANVAAINRM
-282 MFSAGGRHVELDTKA
+282 LNSGAKTVELDDKA
-297 RCVNSP
+297 RQVNSP
-303 LIFQSSLGIYG
+303 LIYQGSVGIYG
-314 AGRETTSLIWTG
+314 SGRETTSLIWTG

-341 AKGFSNVRVHDLKIV
+341 AKGFSNVRVHNLKIV
-356 DRALERNS
+356 DQALVRNS

-376 GLDNCWVDCPGR
+376 GLDNCWIDCPGR
-388 YDADGNQ
+388 YDADGNK

-416 DNGFVFHMRNS
+416 DNGFVFHVRNS

-440 GYISGCELWGNFR
+440 GYISGCELWGDFR
-453 NRALEIS
+453 NRAVEIS

-465 TDGTQIVPGHEAGIF
+465 DSGTQIVPGHESGIF
-480 LFNDKGYDIDTLK
+480 LFNDKGYNIDTLK
-493 IIGVYFDGSTDVDL
+493 VIGVYFDGSTDVDL
-507 FTGWGIMSAAGIGLV
+507 FTGWGILSAEGIGLV

-540 AAKIYSSNINYNTFT
+540 VAKIYSSNIKSNTFT

-578 NTHARS
+578 NTHSRS
-584 LAPKNNNATRVNL
+584 LAPKNNDATRVNL

-607 GYPLTTLGGPV
+607 GYPLSELGGPV
-618 NFNTT
+618 SFNTT
-623 YARCRVTNP
+623 YARSRVTNP
-632 TYARQVG
+632 TYARQAG

-685 LETATDLHALAV
+685 LETATDLHALAA

-710 NIPAGLTG
+710 NIPASLTG
-718 AAQIEVGY
+718 SAQIEVGY

>member
-1 MSVPSQTPYNIYTAN
+1 MT
-16 GLSTVFAYE
+16 
-25 FYLISASDIQ
+25 
-35 VTINGNEVTSGYTVS
+35 
-50 GVGNTGGGEVTFLTA
+50 
-65 PANGATVI
+65 
-73 FERVTPTYR
+73 R
-82 LTDYQD
+82 
-88 NGDLL
+88 
-93 ADTVNK
+93 
-99 DFDRLWM
+99 
-106 AIQRAFIYLGVALS
+106 
-120 RPRFGGGPFDAD
+120 
-132 GYRIANLADPVNDQ
+132 
-146 DAATKKYV
+146 
-154 DNSVSDAKDYNYEL
+154 
-168 FKRTLRIPE
+168 
-177 DSIKMLP
+177 
-184 SAELRKNKIV
+184 
-194 AMNNSGDPVMVL
+194 L
-206 PESGSAAD
+206 PESSLWEEEIELISRSERVSGGLDGVANRPLKGLANRTRYLKDKADKSGELIDEKVSAVKTFAEGATLESSREEILFGSYRLVWTGAFPKT
-214 VMIILASDDVGKGG
+214 VLAGSTPQGTGGVGAGGWAYTSDAIVRRDLGSSEPGFGSDTIQTTIGK
-228 YIVNTPIDVSV
+228 TV
-239 GEIIMAP
+239 GEIARAP

-303 LIFQSSLGIYG
+303 LIYQSSLGIYG

-341 AKGFSNVRVHDLKIV
+341 AKGFSNVRVHNLKIV
-356 DRALERNS
+356 DQALVRNS

-376 GLDNCWVDCPGR
+376 GLDDCWIDCPGR

-416 DNGFVFHMRNS
+416 DNGFVFHVRNS

-440 GYISGCELWGNFR
+440 GYISGCELWGDFR
-453 NRALEIS
+453 NRAVEIS
-460 GGCTI
+460 GGCTV
-465 TDGTQIVPGHEAGIF
+465 DGGTQIVPGHEAGIF
-480 LFNDKGYDIDTLK
+480 LFNDKGYNIDTLK
-493 IIGVYFDGSTDVDL
+493 IISVYFDGSTDVDL
-507 FTGWGIMSAAGIGLV
+507 FTGWGILSAEGIGLV

-540 AAKIYSSNINYNTFT
+540 VAKIYSSNIKSNTFT

-578 NTHARS
+578 NTHSRS
-584 LAPKNNNATRVNL
+584 LAPKNNDATRVNL
-597 GRNYSITAKV
+597 GRNYSITATV
-607 GYPLTTLGGPV
+607 GYPLSELGGPV
-618 NFNTT
+618 SFNTT
-623 YARCRVTNP
+623 YARSRVTNP
-632 TYARQVG
+632 TYARQAG

-680 GDTLA
+680 GDYLP
-685 LETATDLHALAV
+685 LQTATDLHALTT
-697 SQRYYT
+697 SQKYYT

-710 NIPAGLTG
+710 NKPADVTG
-718 AAQIEVGY
+718 AATIEVGY
-726 ISAGYRVITVISLK
+726 ISAGYRVIKVTLLK
-740 ASGGIYKQLLTGGT
+740 ASGGTYTQRLNNFDWM
-754 TPTWGLWLKIA
+754 TWDKVS

>member
-1 MSVPSQTPYNIYTAN
+1 MSTYKTKNPLGSPAAKDLFDNAEN
-16 GLSTVFAYE
+16 LDVFANDRTKE
-25 FYLISASDIQ
+25 VSDDRL
-35 VTINGNEVTSGYTVS
+35 
-50 GVGNTGGGEVTFLTA
+50 GVLRKTWYGMEM
-65 PANGATVI
+65 I
-73 FERVTPTYR
+73 
-82 LTDYQD
+82 
-88 NGDLL
+88 
-93 ADTVNK
+93 
-99 DFDRLWM
+99 FDRFISYITGRGEQAVG
-106 AIQRAFIYLGVALS
+106 AIGWQELGNWAAGLTVDNRQQIVYYNGSWYKYLGELEHVIS
-120 RPRFGGGPFDAD
+120 GDSPENDGGVWSAENPTGKWSNI
-132 GYRIANLADPVNDQ
+132 G
-146 DAATKKYV
+146 DAA
-154 DNSVSDAKDYNYEL
+154 
-168 FKRTLRIPE
+168 LR
-177 DSIKMLP
+177 SNL
-184 SAELRKNKIV
+184 
-194 AMNNSGDPVMVL
+194 
-206 PESGSAAD
+206 GSSEEGFGAD
-214 VMIILASDDVGKGG
+214 LVQTTVG
-228 YIVNTPIDVSV
+228 ITV
-239 GEIIMAP
+239 GEIARAP
-246 AIITGRVNIVNARW
+246 AAITGRVNIVNARW

-341 AKGFSNVRVHDLKIV
+341 AKGFSNVRVHNLKIV
-356 DRALERNS
+356 DQALERNS

-376 GLDNCWVDCPGR
+376 GLDDCWIDCPGR
-388 YDADGNQ
+388 YDANGNQ

-453 NRALEIS
+453 NRAVEIS
-460 GGCTI
+460 GGCTV
-465 TDGTQIVPGHEAGIF
+465 DGGTQIVPGHESGIF
-480 LFNDKGYDIDTLK
+480 LFNDKGYNIDTLK
-493 IIGVYFDGSTDVDL
+493 ILGVYFDGSTDMDL
-507 FTGWGIMSAAGIGLV
+507 FTGWGILSAAGIGLV
-522 NANISSCNFWHM
+522 NAKIIGCDFWNM

-540 AAKIYSSNINYNTFT
+540 AAKLYSTTIESNNFT

-568 CDDVYGSSII
+568 CDDVYGSSIV
-578 NTHARS
+578 NVHARS

-597 GRNYSITAKV
+597 GRNYSITAKL
-607 GYPLTTLGGPV
+607 GYPLSTLGGPV
-618 NFNTT
+618 SFNTT
-623 YARCRVTNP
+623 YARSRVTNP
-632 TYARQVG
+632 TYARQAG

-754 TPTWGLWLKIA
+754 TLTWGLWLKIA